1 MSKPAQSRKGL
12 QLEIR
17 SRPLP
22 FSFWPTYQ
30 GAKRVGVQS
39 TVFALAPWTIINAS
53 VKLHCPTGAKVEALA
68 YVEQA
73 KDFYTAAVS
82 ASIAAARPLLLYYCF
97 MNLSKALVVHRG
109 TRSTIISA
117 AHGLKERLRV
127 PNRELEDAFLK
138 AEKSTVGRVQV
149 FDEFLKTIAGT
160 GLATDHDYD
169 LSTLLPQ
176 ILPGH
181 RLWCKAVNQDER
193 FISLHEVRVMENKTA
208 KTLWLNLYFFEDDLK
223 RLGVTH
229 KRLLADSRLG
239 SGFRQVRTTRKVSG
253 RELVCFEQ
261 IAPVAYQHRPSDEAH
276 QLVEAVRPYL
286 WVTVATI
293 PPYRRYYAYLAPV
306 AEHAGQLPQL
316 LSIYA
321 VTFYLGSI
329 TRYRPHHFDK
339 IVDGPFGPRVEEFIS
354 GQPLQFIYMMASEFA
369 QQEVTR
375 PSIV

>member
-1 MSKPAQSRKGL
+1 MSKPAPARKGL
-12 QLEIR
+12 QLHIK
-17 SRPLP
+17 SRPLH

-30 GAKRVGVQS
+30 GAKRLGVHS
-39 TVFALAPWTIINAS
+39 TVFALDPWTIINTN
-53 VKLHCPTGAKVEALA
+53 VKQHCPAAAKDEALA

-97 MNLSKALVVHRG
+97 MNLSKALVVHRE
-109 TRSTIISA
+109 TLPTITSA
-117 AHGLKERLRV
+117 AHGLKERLKA

-138 AEKSTVGRVQV
+138 AEKSTGGRVQV
-149 FDEFLKTIAGT
+149 FDEFLKTISTT
-160 GLATDHDYD
+160 GLAADFDYD

-181 RLWCKAVNQDER
+181 RLWCEAVDQDER
-193 FISLHEVRVMENKTA
+193 FISLHEVRVMENKSA
-208 KTLWLNLYFFEDDLK
+208 QTLWLNLYFFEDDLK

-229 KRLLADSRLG
+229 KRLLSESRLS
-239 SGFRQVRTTRKVSG
+239 SGFRQVRTTRKIGG

-261 IAPVAYQHRPSDEAH
+261 IATVAYQHRPSDEVH
-276 QLVEAVRPYL
+276 QLVASVRPYL

-293 PPYRRYYAYLAPV
+293 PPYRRYYAYLAPI
-306 AEHAGQLPQL
+306 AEHPSLLPQI
-316 LSIYA
+316 LSIHA
-321 VTFYLGSI
+321 ITFYLGSI

-339 IVDGPFGPRVEEFIS
+339 IVDGPFGPRIEEFIS